1 MTIQSLWGLVCTETF
16 ALASNPSI
24 LNHSTVSFQDARAC
38 KYKYVNVTLYK
49 VVKMAHYFVIA
60 KEYTSEDAELHMS
73 HSCIMHNAVD
83 CD

>member
-1 MTIQSLWGLVCTETF
+1 
-16 ALASNPSI
+16 
-24 LNHSTVSFQDARAC
+24 
-38 KYKYVNVTLYK
+38 
-49 VVKMAHYFVIA
+49 MAHYFVIA